1 MVANDAVQAR
11 TTPLFSDRNTVHLS
25 PLLTVSGWLEEPF
38 RYQWD
43 PMNPSSVERGIT
55 VHQGGKSLLFA
66 LLVTSA
72 QKEPTSQQNAV
83 SDPIALPELSRTC
96 LSYP

>member
-1 MVANDAVQAR
+1 MVANDVVQAR
-11 TTPLFSDRNTVHLS
+11 TTPLFDDRNTVHLS
-25 PLLTVSGWLEEPF
+25 LVLTVSGWLEEPL

-43 PMNPSSVERGIT
+43 PMNPSSVKKGIT
-55 VHQGGKSLLFA
+55 VHKGEESLLFVPQ
-66 LLVTSA
+66 VTSA

-83 SDPIALPELSRTC
+83 SDPIALPEPSRTC

>member
-1 MVANDAVQAR
+1 MVANDAVQVR
-11 TTPLFSDRNTVHLS
+11 TTLLFGDRNTVHLS
-25 PLLTVSGWLEEPF
+25 PVLTVSGWLEEPL

-43 PMNPSSVERGIT
+43 PMNPSSVKKGIT
-55 VHQGGKSLLFA
+55 VRRGGKSLLFA
-66 LLVTSA
+66 LPVTSA

-83 SDPIALPELSRTC
+83 SDPIALLELSRTC